1 MDMKTARLANAFW
14 LSISDRQVVALR
26 TAWLS
31 RDGSAARPDASA
43 ANEPRRL
50 PMLDWPESLFDN
62 EISCQ

>member
-31 RDGSAARPDASA
+31 RDGSPAPLNASA